1 MKWIS
6 VDDKLPKEGTEVT
19 VYMIGGAI
27 RQVVKD
33 KRFGGWKSPNCGGW
47 EQVTS
52 SFITHWTRAKL
63 KRPVGGSWANGPDN
77 APWHTEAVQP

>member
-6 VDDKLPKEGTEVT
+6 VEDRLPKEGTEVT

-47 EQVTS
+47 QQETS
-52 SFITHWTRAKL
+52 AFITHWTRAKL
-63 KRPVGGSWANGPDN
+63 VRPVGGSWAGGPDD
-77 APWHTEAVQP
+77 APWHVKEVRS